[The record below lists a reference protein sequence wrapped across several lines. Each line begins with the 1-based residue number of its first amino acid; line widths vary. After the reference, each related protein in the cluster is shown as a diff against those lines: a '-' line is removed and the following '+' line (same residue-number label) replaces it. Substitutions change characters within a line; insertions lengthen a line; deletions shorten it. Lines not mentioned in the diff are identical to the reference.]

1 MALGIMMDLRG
12 TMQITMGNNGD
23 VMMEG
28 IFYFLLFLSA
38 LVGGGEGVGVG
49 DDMGKHIGE

>member
-12 TMQITMGNNGD
+12 MMQITMGNNGD

-28 IFYFLLFLSA
+28 IFYFLLFLST
-38 LVGGGEGVGVG
+38 LVGGEGVG